1 MIKYILLGIIQGLTE
16 FFPVSSSAH
25 LLIMQKIL
33 GLGGQEIGVSVVLH
47 LGTAFALVIFFFK
60 DILDMLRDTKTLFL
74 IIVVTVI
81 TGVIGLAGKD
91 FFERLFTSPKIVAL
105 ALMVT
110 GIILIRTKRVMGHK
124 RDMLDIKDAF
134 FLGLTQ
140 GIAIIPGISRS
151 GITISTLLFR
161 KIDKKTSFRFS
172 FLASIPA
179 VFGAAIL
186 EAKKISA
193 AINIE
198 SAKIVTGF
206 IFSLLAGILA
216 LWILKLVLDRAK
228 LYYFGYYCIIV
239 AIITLI
245 FIR

>member
-1 MIKYILLGIIQGLTE
+1 MIKYIILGIIQGLTE

-25 LLIMQKIL
+25 LLILQKIL

-110 GIILIRTKRVMGHK
+110 GIILIRTKRVMGYK
-124 RDMLDIKDAF
+124 RDMLDIQDAF

-161 KIDKKTSFRFS
+161 KIDKKTSFKFS

-179 VFGAAIL
+179 IFGAAIL
-186 EAKKISA
+186 EAKKVGG

-198 SAKIVTGF
+198 SAKIVMGF
-206 IFSLLAGILA
+206 IFSLLTGILA